1 MTKEEASMIGF
12 VIVAFSGVARSK
24 LILAVV

>member
-12 VIVAFSGVARSK
+12 EIVAYSGDARSTISCRK
-24 LILAVV
+24 S